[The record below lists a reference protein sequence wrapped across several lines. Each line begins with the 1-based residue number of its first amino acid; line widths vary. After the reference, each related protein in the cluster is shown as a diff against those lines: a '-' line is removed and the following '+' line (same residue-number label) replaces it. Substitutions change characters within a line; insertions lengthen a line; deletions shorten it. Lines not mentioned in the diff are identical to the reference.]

1 MKIFFVYLN
10 LVTALR
16 TKQQR
21 GFLLLFRSLRIFVS
35 ESRPVT
41 ERRHKIK
48 LNTIRHYETI
58 FPVLHYC
65 GDDARNRLRQRVRRA
80 RAPTPP
86 EPEDKSHTLIIY
98 MMGDNGLEKFMDNN
112 IGKIMTV
119 VDKIPQTGR
128 IALFYDRGNYT
139 RLSELV
145 VEQGRAKQRVIEEY
159 ATSQSSVDPE
169 FMKSVIER
177 VRKEMPAD
185 TYGLVLSS
193 HGGGWVPSDIFDIYM
208 LGRPETSGIAP
219 RFFGQ
224 DGNDCMEVE
233 QLAGVLGDKQFDYIL
248 FDACFMS
255 SVEALYELRNAADY
269 IIASPAEVLG
279 DGFPYKE
286 IIPML
291 FNRGHD
297 LENVCRSFM
306 NFYRNSSGTIA
317 LIDCKELQPLADNVA
332 AILAK
337 APAAPDTS
345 NVQAYEG
352 FPSHLYFDLEQYVET
367 LTTDQTA
374 LDGFRKALGKA
385 VVYTNHTE
393 TFYTDYGQR
402 GEVALPPRSCGVT
415 CHIERSDF
423 SRDARRFP
431 RKHHGPR
438 R

>member
-1 MKIFFVYLN
+1 MKRFFLFCI
-10 LVTALR
+10 TAAMMLA
-16 TKQQR
+16 TGCAK
-21 GFLLLFRSLRIFVS
+21 
-35 ESRPVT
+35 E
-41 ERRHKIK
+41 
-48 LNTIRHYETI
+48 
-58 FPVLHYC
+58 C
-65 GDDARNRLRQRVRRA
+65 GEPEP
-80 RAPTPP
+80 PTPP

-233 QLAGVLGDKQFDYIL
+233 LLAGVLGDKQFDYIL

-374 LDGFRKALGKA
+374 LDEFRKALGKA

-402 GEVALPPRSCGVT
+402 GEVALPRSCGVT

-423 SRDARRFP
+423 PETHAAFLETSWA
-431 RKHHGPR
+431 KAVGAK
-438 R
+438 